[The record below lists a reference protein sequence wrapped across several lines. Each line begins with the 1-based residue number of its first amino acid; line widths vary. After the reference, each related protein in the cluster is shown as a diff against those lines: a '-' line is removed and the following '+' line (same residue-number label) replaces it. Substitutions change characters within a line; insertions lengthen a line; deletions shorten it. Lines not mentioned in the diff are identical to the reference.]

1 MVSGSVDPRA
11 VCAIGVGQRTWRPGD
26 PELVDGC
33 APEPLAMWEHVVRAA
48 AADAAA
54 GSSVASADAVL
65 GRLADRRVVYSQ
77 TWQYDDPAGRLA
89 ERLGLGPGDGAYTGI
104 GGTRPLQEL
113 AGLATRIARGEV
125 GAGCVVS
132 GEALATVRR
141 IKKAGEKPA
150 FSHRDPE
157 RKPFPLEAPFLD
169 TEISHEVFQA
179 WLTFATWDVGRRAAR
194 GDDPEAYRAAVGRT
208 MAPLTRVAAG
218 NTHAWFPVARTADE
232 LVTPTPDN
240 RMVGYPY
247 TKLVVSVMD
256 VDMAAAVILTSAEVA
271 DGLGVPP
278 ERRAYLRGWCYGTD
292 PTYLAEHDS
301 FASVPGMA
309 ATTTEALRVA
319 GVGIDDVAHLDLYS
333 CFPSSLHH
341 AADALGIDPVD
352 PRGLTVTGG
361 LPYFGGP
368 GSGYGTHAVA
378 TMVDVLRAD
387 PGSLGLTT
395 GVGMH
400 MTKHA
405 AALWSTTPPAGALPA
420 PDEATV
426 QGALDARP
434 RRPVVPAATGPA
446 AIATYSVVH
455 GRDGAPE
462 WALVVADLPSGDR
475 CYARAV
481 DADLLAAL
489 EAEEWVGRP
498 VTLRD
503 GGGGVNLVD
512 A

>member
-1 MVSGSVDPRA
+1 MSAGADPRA
-11 VCAIGVGQRTWRPGD
+11 VCIIGVGQRTWRPDD
-26 PELVDGC
+26 PDLVDGA
-33 APEPLAMWEHVVRAA
+33 APEPLAMWEQVLRAA
-48 AADAAA
+48 ADDAGATGGAA
-54 GSSVASADAVL
+54 AVL
-65 GRLADRRVVYSQ
+65 GRIDDRRVIYSQ
-77 TWQYDDPAGRLA
+77 TWPYDDPAGRLA
-89 ERLGLGPGDGAYTGI
+89 ERLGLGGGEGTYTGI

-113 AGLATRIARGEV
+113 SSLAARIADGEI

-132 GEALATVRR
+132 AEALATVRR

-150 FSHRDPE
+150 FSFRDPE

-194 GDDPEAYRAAVGRT
+194 GDAPEAYRAAIGDT
-208 MAPLTRVAAG
+208 MAPLTEVAAA
-218 NTHAWFPVARTADE
+218 NPHAWFPVARSAGE
-232 LVTPTPDN
+232 LVTATADN

-256 VDMAAAVILTSAEVA
+256 VDMAAAVVVASTQVA
-271 DGLGVPP
+271 DELGVPD
-278 ERRAYLRGWCYGTD
+278 ERRVHLRGWCYGTD
-292 PTYLAEHDS
+292 PTYLAEHES
-301 FASVPGMA
+301 FAAVPGMA
-309 ATTTEALRVA
+309 VTTTEALRVA

-352 PRGLTVTGG
+352 GRCLTVTGG

-405 AALWSTTPPAGALPA
+405 AALWSTAPPVGALPA
-420 PDEATV
+420 PDQAAV
-426 QGALDARP
+426 QAVLDARP
-434 RRPVVPAATGPA
+434 RRTIVPAATGPA
-446 AIATYSVVH
+446 TVATYSVVH

-462 WALVVADLPSGDR
+462 WALVVADLPSGER

-481 DADLLAAL
+481 GAELLAAL
-489 EAEEWVGRP
+489 EADEWVGRP
-498 VTLRD
+498 IVLRD
-503 GGGGVNLVD
+503 GGNGVNLVEC
-512 A
+512 

>member
-1 MVSGSVDPRA
+1 VSGSVDPRA
-11 VCAIGVGQRTWRPGD
+11 VCAIGVGQRTWRPDD
-26 PELVDGC
+26 PELVEGC

-48 AADAAA
+48 AADATV
-54 GSSVASADAVL
+54 GSPSGTVDAVL
-65 GRLADRRVVYSQ
+65 GRLADRRVIYSQ

-89 ERLGLGPGDGAYTGI
+89 ERLGLGPGDGTYTGI

-113 AGLATRIARGEV
+113 ASLATRIAAGEV
-125 GAGCVVS
+125 GAGVVVS

-141 IKKAGEKPA
+141 INKAGEKPA

-194 GDDPEAYRAAVGRT
+194 GDAPDAYRGAIGTT
-208 MAPLTRVAAG
+208 MAPLTDVASG
-218 NTHAWFPVARTADE
+218 NPHAWFPVARSADQ
-232 LVTPTPDN
+232 LVTATADN

-271 DGLGVPP
+271 DELGVPAD
-278 ERRAYLRGWCYGTD
+278 RRAYLRGWCYGTD

-301 FASVPGMA
+301 FAAVPGMA
-309 ATTTEALRVA
+309 ATTGEALRVA
-319 GVGIDDVAHLDLYS
+319 GAGIDDVAHLDLYS

-341 AADALGIDPVD
+341 GADALGISPTD

-378 TMVDVLRAD
+378 TMVDVLRRD
-387 PGSLGLTT
+387 PRSLGLTT

-405 AALWSTTPPAGALPA
+405 AALWSTTPPTGALPI
-420 PDEATV
+420 PDEVAV
-426 QGALDARP
+426 QAALDARP
-434 RRPVVPAATGPA
+434 RRTVQPTAAGPA
-446 AIATYSVVH
+446 TVATYSVVH

-481 DADLLAAL
+481 DGDLLAAL
-489 EAEEWVGRP
+489 EADEWVGRP
-498 VTLRD
+498 VVLRD
-503 GGGGVNLVD
+503 GGGGVNLVE